1 MRKMTLPIL
10 LLALAGTAF
19 AADQATEQTIALKD
33 GGQLVIQKS
42 GTMIHNDAAGN
53 RIKMVD
59 GKIMETKD
67 GSKVMMKNNALWQT
81 ISVKGTLHPGHQ

>member
-10 LLALAGTAF
+10 LLAFAGAAF

-42 GTMIHNDAAGN
+42 GTMIHTDAKGN
-53 RIKMVD
+53 RVRMTD
-59 GKIMETKD
+59 DKIMEAKD
-67 GSKVMMKNNALWQT
+67 GSKIMMKNDALWQT
-81 ISVKGTLHPGHQ
+81 LAVKGTLHPNH